1 MYPALRIA
9 NYLLYSITLSN
20 MVYVTLTLLCLGVVV
35 TILLLQP
42 YKKPYALHN
51 KLDAVTIILI
61 IVFNT
66 CIIEPATDRR
76 QITGKVSM
84 VVADVATIVPFD
96 YFTVK
101 FLQLLKHVEPLRH
114 VCLWCHICHDP
125 NRIHHRDCNDTEKP
139 LISVEWLS
147 HAQIKHV
154 TTLLYFAECMICLN
168 NKST

>member
-9 NYLLYSITLSN
+9 NYVLYSITLSN

-42 YKKPYALHN
+42 YKNHALYN
-51 KLDAVTIILI
+51 KLDAVMIIVI

-76 QITGKVSM
+76 QIAGKVSM
-84 VVADVATIVPFD
+84 VVAGVATIVPLV

-125 NRIHHRDCNDTEKP
+125 NRIQHRDCNDTEKP
-139 LISVEWLS
+139 LISVE
-147 HAQIKHV
+147 
-154 TTLLYFAECMICLN
+154 
-168 NKST
+168 